1 MACSPYLVGGRRLQ
15 GVRAPTEAPPPDPN
29 KLMDIESCIDDPH
42 LAPLGNHIVNH
53 RPSGQP
59 EGQVRIQKR
68 KEARSDGALM
78 LRRRGLEADE
88 LADHLQRLMPPLAPF
103 LQPESHYQGLVELD
117 ISRNRLQSLP
127 ANVKLLKHLKTLNI
141 SANQLHVVPREIYH
155 LTQLEV
161 LILSQNYLVAIPSEM
176 PVHLPNL
183 ITLRASANRI
193 RSIDCNLGLWQK
205 LKHFQLGSVFGGN
218 QLSRLPDEIADMP
231 ALEELDLTHNQL
243 RELPINMH
251 IDTLVHLN
259 VSDNQLGCLPKSI
272 ANCRRLRTLNV
283 SKNHLATL
291 PADLVQ
297 LTQLEV
303 FDVSENLLCIMP
315 ADILNQMRSTM
326 LLITGNPLTRP
337 GHCGRPDA
345 YTQVIQEMSRRA
357 LPTTPHHHRDPS
369 SSASSSSSTSTT
381 TSASSSPEAGPLSPA
396 QSPSS
401 STLTGTA
408 EPGSPTPALPSPVAS
423 PVSSPSPRRLRR
435 RWTDEDHDASIDREL
450 SYHARQLNIYGARPS
465 PPQRLS
471 GTMMTPSPL
480 STEIQQEDS
489 YFQEADAST
498 THMTSNGHYVVP
510 SLREIAS
517 RSALR
522 QQIPVP
528 LNQLPQHLARDLSRP
543 NYVLCAS
550 CGQQLVHEWVT
561 SVQVKSY
568 KGHPAVVHRVR
579 FCSSTCWRRCLYEQK
594 DQTMSRPQAPL
605 ARRVPPIPE
614 STIHWIEDMVNAAGE
629 QSSSA
634 T

>member
-15 GVRAPTEAPPPDPN
+15 GVCAPTEAPPPDPN
-29 KLMDIESCIDDPH
+29 QLMDIESCIDDPH
-42 LAPLGNHIVNH
+42 LAPLGNHIVAH
-53 RPSGQP
+53 RPSGP
-59 EGQVRIQKR
+59 AEGQVRIQKR
-68 KEARSDGALM
+68 KEARNDGALM
-78 LRRRGLEADE
+78 LRRRGLEAGE

-117 ISRNRLQSLP
+117 ISRNRLRSLP
-127 ANVKLLKHLKTLNI
+127 SNVMLLKHLKTLNV
-141 SANQLHVVPREIYH
+141 SANQLHVVPPEIYH

-161 LILSQNYLVAIPSEM
+161 LILSQNYLEAIPSEM
-176 PVHLPNL
+176 PEHLPNL
-183 ITLRASANRI
+183 VTLRISANRI
-193 RSIDCNLGLWQK
+193 RRIDCNLGLWEK

-231 ALEELDLTHNQL
+231 VLEELDLTHNQL

-251 IDTLVHLN
+251 IETLIHLN

-272 ANCRRLRTLNV
+272 ASCRRLRTLNV

-297 LTQLEV
+297 LTRLEV

-315 ADILNQMRSTM
+315 ADILDQMRSTM

-337 GHCGRPDA
+337 GHCGRSDA

-357 LPTTPHHHRDPS
+357 LPTTPHCHRERSPSTSSSSTNSAPSPPSSPGVGPSPASPTPSTSTDAVEVGPS
-369 SSASSSSSTSTT
+369 SSAFV
-381 TSASSSPEAGPLSPA
+381 SPI
-396 QSPSS
+396 
-401 STLTGTA
+401 
-408 EPGSPTPALPSPVAS
+408 AS

-450 SYHARQLNIYGARPS
+450 AYHARQLNIYGARPS

-471 GTMMTPSPL
+471 GTMVAPSPL
-480 STEIQQEDS
+480 STELQQEDS

-517 RSALR
+517 RNILR
-522 QQIPVP
+522 QQIAVP
-528 LNQLPQHLARDLSRP
+528 FSQLPQHLARDLSRP

-594 DQTMSRPQAPL
+594 QSTTMSRPQAPSP
-605 ARRVPPIPE
+605 RRVPPIPE

-629 QSSSA
+629 QSPSS
-634 T
+634 